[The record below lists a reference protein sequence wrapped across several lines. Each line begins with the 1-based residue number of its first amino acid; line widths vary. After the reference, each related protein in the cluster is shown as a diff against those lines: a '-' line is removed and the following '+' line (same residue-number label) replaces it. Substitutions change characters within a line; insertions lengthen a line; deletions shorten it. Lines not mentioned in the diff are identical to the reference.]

1 MTVPSPQAVAVAA
14 AFRTRFGSSPSVF
27 SAPGRVNLIGEHTD
41 YNGGFVLPIALAE
54 RTWVAAAPRADRVLR
69 AYSRELDEER
79 TCSLDAPWQRSGTFL
94 DYVEGMARVL
104 VTRGARVT
112 GADLLV
118 SSEVPAGAGLSSSA
132 ALEVAV
138 GLALTTLGGDTLAL
152 AELAHAGQLAE
163 NEYVGVRSGAM
174 DQLASALG
182 RQGHALLIDCRS
194 LAVTP
199 IEMPKA
205 AVELLVVDTHVKH
218 AHAGNGYN
226 QRRAE
231 CEQALA
237 LLREKGHALQSLRDL
252 APDTLEAA
260 TSTLPEP
267 LARRVRHVVRENART
282 LAAADA
288 LRHGHLDSFGRLM
301 NGSHASLRDDYEVSA
316 PELDHLV
323 SEAQRQPGVLG
334 ARLTGGG
341 FGGSALVLVERA
353 EAESVGDALVR
364 SFRARFGNEPTLR
377 FARAS
382 RGARAERLPPAGA
395 TP

>member
-1 MTVPSPQAVAVAA
+1 VTAPSPQALAVAA
-14 AFRTRFGSSPSVF
+14 AFRSRFGGSPAVF

-41 YNGGFVLPIALAE
+41 YSGGFVLPIALAE
-54 RTWVAAAPRADRVLR
+54 RTWVAATPRSDGVLR
-69 AYSRELDEER
+69 AYSQELAEEHS
-79 TCSLDAPWQRSGTFL
+79 CSLDAPWQKSATFL
-94 DYVEGMARVL
+94 DYVEGVARVL
-104 VTRGARVT
+104 GGRGSAVS
-112 GADLLV
+112 GADLFV

-138 GLALTTLGGDTLAL
+138 GLALTTLGRNTLAL
-152 AELAHAGQLAE
+152 GELARVGQLAE
-163 NEYVGVRSGAM
+163 NDYVGVRSGAM

-182 RQGHALLIDCRS
+182 REGHALLIDCRS

-199 IEMPKA
+199 IEMPKEP
-205 AVELLVVDTHVKH
+205 VELLVVDTHVKH

-231 CEQALA
+231 CEQALE
-237 LLREKGHALQSLRDL
+237 LLRAAGHALESLRDL
-252 APDTLEAA
+252 GPESLDAA
-260 TSTLPEP
+260 TQALPEP
-267 LARRVRHVVRENART
+267 LGRRVRHVVRENART

-288 LRHGHLDSFGRLM
+288 LRHGHLDVFGRLM

-323 SEAQRQPGVLG
+323 SDAQQRPGVLG

-353 EAESVGDALVR
+353 DAEAVGEALVR
-364 SFRARFGNEPTLR
+364 SFRARFGSEPTLR
-377 FARAS
+377 VARAS
-382 RGARAERLPPAGA
+382 RGAHAERLL
-395 TP
+395 